1 MIHKVKISNFKS
13 INELELELG
22 RVNVLI
28 GENGCGK
35 TNILEAIALGSV
47 AADGGYN
54 DAVLAMRGVRITEA
68 HLMAS
73 LFAQNKDKTSIIF
86 FNKENKQ
93 LETGRIYDDNNA
105 LVHSGKFHA
114 YANYE
119 SPTLHQVQEQKNIDS
134 YKNRTAITQ
143 LFGDDQ
149 LLSFCIFQPENRCL
163 RRFEDE
169 GKNKPL
175 GIRGEGLFKH
185 LLLLHKKHPDIIR
198 SISQQLRLIDS
209 FLDFEIPNDL
219 VFTEKRLNIRD
230 KYLEDFK
237 YFDQNSMSEGFLR
250 LLFYFT
256 LFISPYTPRFFAIDN
271 IDAGLNPKL
280 ADKLI
285 TVLTKLAKEH
295 NKQFIATAHNP
306 ALLDG
311 IDLKDDAQKLLVVYR
326 NIDDETIACKVRPP
340 RKVKGVEPVRTSEA
354 FIRGYLGGLPNN
366 FSTHV

>member
-1 MIHKVKISNFKS
+1 
-13 INELELELG
+13 
-22 RVNVLI
+22 VLI

-68 HLMAS
+68 RLMAS

-86 FNKENKQ
+86 FNNKNEQ
-93 LETGRIYDDNNA
+93 LETGRIYDNDDA

-119 SPTLHQVQEQKNIDS
+119 PPALSEVKEQAVDS
-134 YKNRTAITQ
+134 YKNRATVMR
-143 LFGDDQ
+143 LFEDDQ
-149 LLSFCIFQPENRCL
+149 LLSFCIFQPEYRCL

-169 GKNKPL
+169 SEIKPL

-185 LLLLHKKHPDIIR
+185 LMQLHKKHPDIIR
-198 SISQQLRLIDS
+198 NISQQLRLIDS

-219 VFTEKRLNIRD
+219 VFTEKRLNIKD
-230 KYLEDFK
+230 KYLEDFE
-237 YFDQNSMSEGFLR
+237 YFDQNSVSEGFLR

-285 TVLTKLAKEH
+285 TVLTRLAKKN

-311 IDLKDDAQKLLVVYR
+311 IDLKDDMQKLFVVVR
-326 NIDDETIACKVRPP
+326 NANDETIAHKVRPL
-340 RKVKGVEPVRTSEA
+340 RKLKGRE
-354 FIRGYLGGLPNN
+354 FG
-366 FSTHV
+366 